1 MTQRTA
7 QGTDAATAVSGWRRW
22 FAYAA
27 LTAVFGSSC
36 VGLGIWQLDRR
47 EETVAEITRV
57 QANFDATPVALS
69 VLVPSPESADAD
81 AEWRPVIVEGTYAVA
96 DVVLV
101 RNRTS
106 EQGPG
111 FEILTPLVTRDGTVF
126 VVNRGW
132 IEKDATGSGPA
143 AVPAPP
149 EGSVL
154 VTARLRTGERSIPG
168 QSPSANLV
176 PTIELGALSQRWG
189 VPVYS
194 HFYGEMM
201 SESPA
206 APAGAPLDKPSTSE
220 GNHLSY
226 AFQWMAFAVLG
237 VIALLWAIRREQRI
251 RAGTPV
257 STKRP
262 SRGRVDDSAAED
274 ELVEQWT
281 TRS

>member
-1 MTQRTA
+1 MTQRAA
-7 QGTDAATAVSGWRRW
+7 QGTDTSSTVSGWRRW

-27 LTAVFGSSC
+27 LTAVFGASC
-36 VGLGIWQLDRR
+36 VGLGLWQLDRR

-69 VLVPSPESADAD
+69 ELVPSRESADPD
-81 AEWRPVIVEGTYAVA
+81 AEWRPVIVEGTYATA
-96 DVVLV
+96 EQVLV

-111 FEILTPLVTRDGTVF
+111 FEILTPLVTNDGTVF
-126 VVNRGW
+126 VVDRGW

-149 EGSVL
+149 EGPVV

-168 QSPSANLV
+168 QSASANLV
-176 PTIELGALSQRWG
+176 PTIELGALAERWG

-194 HFYGEMM
+194 HFYGELMA
-201 SESPA
+201 ESPA
-206 APAGAPLDKPSTSE
+206 APAGAPLAKPSTSE

-226 AFQWMAFAVLG
+226 AFQWMAFAILG
-237 VIALLWAIRREQRI
+237 VVALLWAIRRERRI
-251 RAGTPV
+251 RAGTSKPIKQ
-257 STKRP
+257 S
-262 SRGRVDDSAAED
+262 SRGRVDDSTAED
-274 ELVEQWT
+274 QLVEQWT
-281 TRS
+281 TRR

>member
-1 MTQRTA
+1 MTQRAA
-7 QGTDAATAVSGWRRW
+7 QGTDTSSAVSGWRRW

-27 LTAVFGSSC
+27 LTAVFGASC
-36 VGLGIWQLDRR
+36 VGLGLWQLDRR

-69 VLVPSPESADAD
+69 DLVPSRESADPD
-81 AEWRPVIVEGTYAVA
+81 AEWRPVIVEGSYATA
-96 DVVLV
+96 DQVLV

-111 FEILTPLVTRDGTVF
+111 FEILTPLVTNDGTVF
-126 VVNRGW
+126 VVDRGW

-149 EGSVL
+149 EGPVV

-168 QSPSANLV
+168 QSASANLV
-176 PTIELGALSQRWG
+176 PTIELGALAERWG

-194 HFYGEMM
+194 HFYGELMA
-201 SESPA
+201 ESPA
-206 APAGAPLDKPSTSE
+206 APAGAPLAKPSTSE

-226 AFQWMAFAVLG
+226 AFQWMAFAILG
-237 VIALLWAIRREQRI
+237 VVALLWAIRRERRI
-251 RAGTPV
+251 RAGTPAP
-257 STKRP
+257 SKRP
-262 SRGRVDDSAAED
+262 SQGRVDDSAAED

>member
-1 MTQRTA
+1 MNQRAA
-7 QGTDAATAVSGWRRW
+7 QGTDSSSAVSGWRRW
-22 FAYAA
+22 LAYVA
-27 LTAVFGSSC
+27 LTAVFGASC
-36 VGLGIWQLDRR
+36 VGLGIWQLERR
-47 EETVAEITRV
+47 EETVVEITRV
-57 QANFDATPVALS
+57 QANFESPPVALND
-69 VLVPSPESADAD
+69 LVPSKDSADPE

-96 DVVLV
+96 DQVLV

-111 FEILTPLVTRDGTVF
+111 FEILTPLVTEDGTVF
-126 VVNRGW
+126 VVDRGW
-132 IEKDATGSGPA
+132 IEKDSTGSGPV

-149 EGSVL
+149 DGTVL

-168 QSPSANLV
+168 QTASANLV
-176 PTIELGALSQRWG
+176 PTIELGALAERWG

-194 HFYGEMM
+194 HFYGELM
-201 SESPA
+201 SESPS
-206 APAGAPLDKPSTSE
+206 APAGAPLAKPSTSE

-237 VIALLWAIRREQRI
+237 IVALLWAVRRERRI

-257 STKRP
+257 TPKRP
-262 SRGRVDDSAAED
+262 SGGRVDDSAAED
-274 ELVEQWT
+274 ELVDQWT